1 MSTEPTSHLE
11 PGDPV
16 PDEQEDSAPSE
27 LESAFLTLVL
37 FGGLLVFA
45 VGCMTFLW

>member
-1 MSTEPTSHLE
+1 MSTDPTPHAEPAPE
-11 PGDPV
+11 EEERG
-16 PDEQEDSAPSE
+16 PSE
-27 LESAFLTLVL
+27 LESAFLTLVM